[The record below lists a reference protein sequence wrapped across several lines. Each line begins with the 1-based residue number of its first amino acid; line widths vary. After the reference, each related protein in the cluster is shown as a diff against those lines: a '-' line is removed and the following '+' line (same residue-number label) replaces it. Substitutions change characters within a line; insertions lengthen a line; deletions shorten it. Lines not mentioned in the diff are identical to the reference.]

1 MSTDNS
7 LVNDM
12 ATIAPGSYSE
22 MIRVGG
28 EILVNTATVNAS
40 GHPPDHGAG
49 EWRLRGNVVGRQP
62 RRRRGDRGHE
72 WRGGQGANL
81 HRGRCSGRR
90 RDPRQHRYPE
100 LSG

>member
-28 EILVNTATVNAS
+28 EILVNTATAGLQESPQITALANGGFVVTWYDGS
-40 GHPPDHGAG
+40 QGVGGAT
-49 EWRLRGNVVGRQP
+49 EIRAALRS
-62 RRRRGDRGHE
+62 RRRSSPPQVQR
-72 WRGGQGANL
+72 
-81 HRGRCSGRR
+81 
-90 RDPRQHRYPE
+90 
-100 LSG
+100 